1 MNVSLEHREVPGEVS
16 PIGCSREQ
24 RSFVLWVHHF
34 ATSSLA
40 HAAPRRDLSKSIYS
54 KHRGKADLSV

>member
-1 MNVSLEHREVPGEVS
+1 MNTSLEHREVPGEVS
-16 PIGCSREQ
+16 PTGCSREQ

-40 HAAPRRDLSKSIYS
+40 HTAPRRDLSKSIYS
-54 KHRGKADLSV
+54 KH